1 MLAARQATQYTAAER
16 KEDPRMTAYKFR
28 LRRKKARKS
37 NAKKKLK
44 AKMAKKRTR

>member
-1 MLAARQATQYTAAER
+1 MER
-16 KEDPRMTAYKFR
+16 RENAKMTAYKFR

>member
-1 MLAARQATQYTAAER
+1 
-16 KEDPRMTAYKFR
+16 MTAYKFR

-37 NAKKKLK
+37 NAKKKQK